1 MISVCA
7 TLTAQ
12 SRAEAGGEPNAMAS
26 RLAALAERLMR
37 DEAIPT
43 ITAAPGQDLAAY
55 AGQLMQRFADPAL
68 MHRLEQIA
76 MDGSQKI
83 PQRWLDTA
91 AVLTRS
97 SLPCD
102 AIAAGFAAWVRHL
115 ADGRCV
121 DDPHGE
127 ELHAIAITGG
137 ARGIVDR
144 CLGAG
149 TGMTALWSGYQ
160 HLAQTLLSAE
170 RED

>member
-1 MISVCA
+1 
-7 TLTAQ
+7 
-12 SRAEAGGEPNAMAS
+12 
-26 RLAALAERLMR
+26 
-37 DEAIPT
+37 
-43 ITAAPGQDLAAY
+43 
-55 AGQLMQRFADPAL
+55 
-68 MHRLEQIA
+68 

-83 PQRWLDTA
+83 PQRWLDTV
-91 AVLTRS
+91 AVLTRR

-149 TGMTALWSGYQ
+149 TGMTALWSSYQ

-170 RED
+170 REV